1 MTDSFLALLA
11 FAALPRLFRGE
22 ELVMQLY
29 PRAAG
34 CWLLLGPPYR
44 TCRLPVVSEG
54 LCRWHVAFA
63 EEKA

>member
-1 MTDSFLALLA
+1 MNDLIFLLA
-11 FAALPRLFRGE
+11 FAALPRLFHE
-22 ELVMQLY
+22 EFVMQLY

-44 TCRLPVVSEG
+44 TCRLPVVRDG

-63 EEKA
+63 ARGAQR